1 LTKKARQRLLFGS
14 DWAGAIRTRFNISL
28 PDSRRSPMAGR
39 VHEATIVGES
49 NWFALQ
55 LREPAMERCT
65 TAIRE
70 PWNKGRLVGQKAPL
84 KLKENWAIRVRL
96 QLANRRRETGAVQ
109 PRHRQQASSLR
120 LGQAART

>member
-1 LTKKARQRLLFGS
+1 
-14 DWAGAIRTRFNISL
+14 
-28 PDSRRSPMAGR
+28 MAGR